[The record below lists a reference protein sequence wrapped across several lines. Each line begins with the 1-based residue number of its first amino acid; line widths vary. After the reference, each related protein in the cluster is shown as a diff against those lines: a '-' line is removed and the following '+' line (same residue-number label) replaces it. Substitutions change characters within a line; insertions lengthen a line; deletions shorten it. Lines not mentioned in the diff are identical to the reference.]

1 MDGVTYLILL
11 SCSCSCLVGLNFSI
25 LNIINLT
32 DSMNAPF
39 SAPTVINK
47 TKTKYIVMGAIL
59 MVSALGGVAFIK
71 NKKTEVGQVVTVEKA
86 TVKTITQLV
95 TATGKIQPE
104 TEVKIS
110 PEVAGE
116 IIAIPVIEG
125 QTIKKGTLLV
135 RIKPDTY
142 QAQLEQQEAS
152 LASAKATAVLGKA
165 QFVKANQDFT
175 QSEELHKKNLISE
188 ADYNATKTLL
198 EVAQANVENYQAQI
212 RRNEA
217 SLSQARDQ
225 LNKTTIYAPMDGSI
239 SSLTSEVGERVVAQ
253 SSFTGT
259 EIMRVADLTNME
271 VRVKVNEN
279 DIVNV
284 KLGDKTVISI
294 DAFPGRKFAGIV
306 YEISSSAQGAG
317 GSGAGSN
324 QALNTDEVTNFLV
337 KIRIADRDVKLR
349 PGMSATVDIETQTV
363 DNVISVPVQSV
374 TVRAAGGKTSEDL
387 QKEKA
392 KETRD
397 KSGNDLDVA
406 NEREEARRNKVKLD
420 RVVFVKKGDIVE
432 LRKVETGI
440 ADNTSIEI
448 KSGVKSGEDVVS
460 GSYAA
465 ISRKLK
471 DGAKVQ
477 LEKLKIEED
486 KK

>member
-1 MDGVTYLILL
+1 
-11 SCSCSCLVGLNFSI
+11 
-25 LNIINLT
+25 
-32 DSMNAPF
+32 MNAAA
-39 SAPTVINK
+39 SAPSAPK
-47 TKTKYIVMGAIL
+47 KSKTKYIVIGAIVVVL
-59 MVSALGGVAFIK
+59 ALGGAAYMK
-71 NKKTEVGQVVTVEKA
+71 NKNTDVGQPVTVEKA
-86 TVKTITQLV
+86 VVKTITQLV

-125 QTIKKGTLLV
+125 QTIKKGALLV
-135 RIKPDTY
+135 KIKPDTY
-142 QAQLEQQEAS
+142 QAQLEQQEAA
-152 LASAKATAVLGKA
+152 LTSAKATAVLGKA
-165 QFVKANQDFT
+165 QLNKATQDFA
-175 QSEELHKKNLISE
+175 QSEELHKKNLVSE
-188 ADYNATKTLL
+188 ADYLATKTTL
-198 EVAQANVENYQAQI
+198 EVAQANYENYLAQI
-212 RRNEA
+212 RRTEA
-217 SLSQARDQ
+217 SLSQSRDQ
-225 LNKTTIYAPMDGSI
+225 LSKTTIYAPMDGSI

-259 EIMRVADLTNME
+259 EIMRVADLSNME

-284 KLGDKTVISI
+284 KIGDKTVISI
-294 DAFPGRKFAGIV
+294 DAFPGRKFAGAV

-317 GSGAGSN
+317 GSGSGSN
-324 QALNTDEVTNFLV
+324 QVLNTDEVTNFLV
-337 KIRIADRDVKLR
+337 KIRITDRDLKLR

-363 DNVISVPVQSV
+363 ENVVAVPVQSV
-374 TVRAAGGKTSEDL
+374 TVRAAGGKTSEEL

-392 KETRD
+392 KETRE

-420 RVVFVKKGDIVE
+420 RVVFIKKGAVVE

-448 KSGVKSGEDVVS
+448 KSGVKAGEEIVS

-477 LEKLKIEED
+477 IEKPKKEEE

>member
-1 MDGVTYLILL
+1 
-11 SCSCSCLVGLNFSI
+11 
-25 LNIINLT
+25 
-32 DSMNAPF
+32 MNAPF
-39 SAPTVINK
+39 SASSVTK
-47 TKTKYIVMGAIL
+47 KSKTKYVVMGAIL
-59 MVSALGGVAFIK
+59 LVSVLGVVGYIK
-71 NKKTEVGQVVTVEKA
+71 SKKAEVDQVVTVEKA

-135 RIKPDTY
+135 RIKPDAY

-165 QFVKANQDFT
+165 QLVKANQDFA

-188 ADYNATKTLL
+188 ADYIATKTLL

-217 SLSQARDQ
+217 SLSQSRDQ

-279 DIVNV
+279 DIVSV

-294 DAFPGRKFAGIV
+294 DAFPGRKFVGTV

-324 QALNTDEVTNFLV
+324 QALNNDEVTNFLV
-337 KIRIADRDVKLR
+337 KIRIADRNLKLR

-374 TVRAAGGKTSEDL
+374 TVRAASGKTSEDL

-392 KETRD
+392 KETRE

-448 KSGVKSGEDVVS
+448 KNGVKSGEDVVS

-477 LEKLKIEED
+477 LEKFKSEED

>member
-1 MDGVTYLILL
+1 
-11 SCSCSCLVGLNFSI
+11 
-25 LNIINLT
+25 
-32 DSMNAPF
+32 MNATF
-39 SAPTVINK
+39 SASSVTK
-47 TKTKYIVMGAIL
+47 KSKTKYVVMGAIL
-59 MVSALGGVAFIK
+59 LVSVLGVVGYIK
-71 NKKTEVGQVVTVEKA
+71 SKKAEVDQVVTVEKA

-135 RIKPDTY
+135 RIKPDAY

-165 QFVKANQDFT
+165 QLVKANQDFA

-188 ADYNATKTLL
+188 ADYIATKTLL

-217 SLSQARDQ
+217 SLSQSRDQ

-279 DIVNV
+279 DIVSV

-294 DAFPGRKFAGIV
+294 DAFPGRKFVGTV

-324 QALNTDEVTNFLV
+324 QALNNDEVTNFLV
-337 KIRIADRDVKLR
+337 KIRIADRNLKLR

-374 TVRAAGGKTSEDL
+374 TVRAASGKTSEDL

-392 KETRD
+392 KETRE

-448 KSGVKSGEDVVS
+448 KNGVKSGEDVVS

-477 LEKLKIEED
+477 LEKFKSEED

>member
-1 MDGVTYLILL
+1 
-11 SCSCSCLVGLNFSI
+11 
-25 LNIINLT
+25 
-32 DSMNAPF
+32 MNAAA
-39 SAPTVINK
+39 SAPSAPK
-47 TKTKYIVMGAIL
+47 KSKTKYIVIGAIVVVL
-59 MVSALGGVAFIK
+59 ALGGAAYMK
-71 NKKTEVGQVVTVEKA
+71 NKNTDVGQPVTVEKA
-86 TVKTITQLV
+86 VVKTITQLV

-135 RIKPDTY
+135 KIKPATY
-142 QAQLEQQEAS
+142 QAQLEQQEAA
-152 LASAKATAVLGKA
+152 LTSAKATAVLGKA
-165 QFVKANQDFT
+165 QLNKATQDFA
-175 QSEELHKKNLISE
+175 QSEELHKKNLVSE
-188 ADYNATKTLL
+188 ADYLATKTTL
-198 EVAQANVENYQAQI
+198 EVAQANYENYLAQI
-212 RRNEA
+212 RRTEA
-217 SLSQARDQ
+217 SLSQSRDQ
-225 LNKTTIYAPMDGSI
+225 LSKTTIYAPMDGSI

-259 EIMRVADLTNME
+259 EIMRVADLSNME

-284 KLGDKTVISI
+284 KIGDKTVISI
-294 DAFPGRKFAGIV
+294 DAFPGRKFAGAV

-317 GSGAGSN
+317 GSGSGSN
-324 QALNTDEVTNFLV
+324 QVLNTDEVTNFLV
-337 KIRIADRDVKLR
+337 KIRITDRDLKLR

-363 DNVISVPVQSV
+363 ENVVAVPVQSV
-374 TVRAAGGKTSEDL
+374 TVRAAGGKTSEEL

-392 KETRD
+392 KETRE

-420 RVVFVKKGDIVE
+420 RVVFIKKGGVVE

-448 KSGVKSGEDVVS
+448 KSGVKAGEEIVS

-477 LEKLKIEED
+477 IEKPKKEEE

>member
-1 MDGVTYLILL
+1 
-11 SCSCSCLVGLNFSI
+11 
-25 LNIINLT
+25 
-32 DSMNAPF
+32 MNAPF

>member
-1 MDGVTYLILL
+1 
-11 SCSCSCLVGLNFSI
+11 
-25 LNIINLT
+25 
-32 DSMNAPF
+32 MNVAAP
-39 SAPTVINK
+39 APTAPKKSK
-47 TKTKYIVMGAIL
+47 TRYIVIGAIL
-59 MVSALGGVAFIK
+59 LLAALAAGVYF
-71 NKKTEVGQVVTVEKA
+71 KKGSEGDATAVTTEKA
-86 TVKTITQLV
+86 EVKTITQLV

-116 IIAIPVIEG
+116 IIAIPVKEG
-125 QTIKKGTLLV
+125 EIIKKGALLV

-142 QAQLEQQEAS
+142 QAQLEQQEAA
-152 LASAKATAVLGKA
+152 LASAKATAVLGRAQLSKA
-165 QFVKANQDFT
+165 TQDFA
-175 QSEELHKKNLISE
+175 QSEELHKRNLVSE
-188 ADYNATKTLL
+188 ADFTAAKTLL

-212 RRNEA
+212 RRTEA
-217 SLSQARDQ
+217 SLSQSRDQ
-225 LNKTTIYAPMDGSI
+225 LNKTTIYSPMDGSI

-294 DAFPGRKFAGIV
+294 DAFPGRKFAGAV

-324 QALNTDEVTNFLV
+324 MALNTDEVTNFLV
-337 KIRIADRDVKLR
+337 KIRIVDRELNLR
-349 PGMSATVDIETQTV
+349 PGMSATVDIETKTV
-363 DNVISVPVQSV
+363 ENVVAVPIQSV

-392 KETRD
+392 KETRE
-397 KSGNDLDVA
+397 KSGNDLELA
-406 NEREEARRNKVKLD
+406 SERDGARRNSAKFD

-448 KSGVKSGEDVVS
+448 KSGVTSGEEIVS
-460 GSYAA
+460 GSYAV

-471 DGAKVQ
+471 DAMKV
-477 LEKLKIEED
+477 KIEKTKPD
-486 KK
+486 DAKK